1 MTAPGTVV
9 GTSRVKI
16 QTDVI
21 NQRSQAAIRRL
32 GATREGTTRRDVR
45 RADGS
50 WRDTVVYSI
59 LVDEWPG
66 LRANLEAQLAHAER
80 R

>member
-16 QTDVI
+16 QTDAI

-32 GATREGTTRRDVR
+32 GAACEGTTRRDVR

-50 WRDTVVYSI
+50 WRDRVVYSI
-59 LVDEWPG
+59 LADEWPG